1 MAEIRTKG
9 KTKGRGI
16 AAGVSLGKLMER
28 IFSVLKEQGASEVHL
43 IPVKS
48 IVVDERVRLKCQIPL
63 CDTYGRNLMCPPN
76 LPSVEDFRRALGR
89 FSQGILIQV
98 SASIPMQSGGNL
110 SEDVFASAR
119 KLHELVNR
127 GERMAFEGGL
137 HFATGLIGGC
147 CRLCD
152 ECVAVLGETKCRF
165 PFKARPSMEAM
176 GIDVFSTLENVGLPV
191 AGLPICDRVT
201 WTGIILI

>member
-1 MAEIRTKG
+1 MRKDNKQGSRSPKVKKKILE
-9 KTKGRGI
+9 GI
-16 AAGVSLGKLMER
+16 FLALREK
-28 IFSVLKEQGASEVHL
+28 GASEVRL
-43 IPVKS
+43 IPVKK

-76 LPSVEDFRRALGR
+76 LPSVEDFRKARAR
-89 FSQGILIQV
+89 FSRAILIQV
-98 SASIPMQSGGNL
+98 SASIPQQSGGKL
-110 SEDVFASAR
+110 SEDVFSPAK
-119 KLHELVNR
+119 KLHELVNM
-127 GERMAFEGGL
+127 GEKIAFEGGL

-176 GIDVFSTLENVGLPV
+176 GIDVFSTLEKVGLPV
-191 AGLPICDRVT
+191 SGLPVKNLVT
-201 WTGIILI
+201 WTGLILI